1 MFTKI
6 CLIGIISWII
16 LVTFSNE
23 NVNAEPINKI
33 PSWVEILDDWWLE
46 EIISDTEFVQSLTY
60 LTNNEII
67 KISKNENE
75 ETNFFNLISR
85 EESEIGNFSIFYM
98 SIEDYGNEPYPGR
111 ISPPD
116 PRSKDIEPEKI
127 EMWLH
132 QNQYFEKQITFL
144 NEHVKLPKNVIIG
157 LGECQEKKAFYNKN
171 TKMIVICYEL
181 IFDVYDKLTE
191 EYKTKGISE
200 KQISKITLDV
210 VDFIFY
216 HQVSHAIIEI
226 ISNNENSTITN
237 NDEYFVDSLSNHIKL
252 LIQKDKERY
261 SIVNISLWFK
271 IMHEVKN
278 LEKEHMWNIH
288 FLNLERL
295 SKIACQDSSFNST
308 VTLDYIQKGILTKQ
322 NIIECKS
329 KWLEDKEK
337 LEKISDQILK

>member
-6 CLIGIISWII
+6 CLIGIISLII
-16 LVTFSNE
+16 LVTLSNE
-23 NVNAEPINKI
+23 NVDAEPINKI

-60 LTNNEII
+60 LRNNEII

-75 ETNFFNLISR
+75 ETNFFNSISR

-98 SIEDYGNEPYPGR
+98 SIEDYGDEPYPGR

-127 EMWLH
+127 EVWLH

-157 LGECQEKKAFYNKN
+157 LGECQGKKAFYNEN

-237 NDEYFVDSLSNHIKL
+237 NDEYFVDSLFNHIKL

-271 IMHEVKN
+271 IMHEAEN

-295 SKIACQDSSFNST
+295 SKIACQDSLFNST

-329 KWLEDKEK
+329 KLLEHKEK

>member
-6 CLIGIISWII
+6 CLIGIISLII
-16 LVTFSNE
+16 LVTLSNE
-23 NVNAEPINKI
+23 NVDAEPINKI

-60 LTNNEII
+60 LRNNEII

-75 ETNFFNLISR
+75 ETNFFNSISR

-98 SIEDYGNEPYPGR
+98 SIEDYGDEPYPGR

-127 EMWLH
+127 EVWLH

-271 IMHEVKN
+271 IMHEAEN

-295 SKIACQDSSFNST
+295 SKIACQDSLFNST

-329 KWLEDKEK
+329 KLLEHKEK

>member
-6 CLIGIISWII
+6 CLIGIISLII
-16 LVTFSNE
+16 LVTLSNE
-23 NVNAEPINKI
+23 NVDAEPINKI

-60 LTNNEII
+60 LRNNEII

-75 ETNFFNLISR
+75 ETNFFNSISR

-127 EMWLH
+127 EVWLH

-157 LGECQEKKAFYNKN
+157 LGECQEKKALYNEN

-216 HQVSHAIIEI
+216 HQVNHAIIEI

-252 LIQKDKERY
+252 LIQKDKEKY

-271 IMHEVKN
+271 IMHEVEN

-308 VTLDYIQKGILTKQ
+308 VTLDYIQKEILTKQ

>member
-6 CLIGIISWII
+6 CLIGIISLII
-16 LVTFSNE
+16 LVTLSNE
-23 NVNAEPINKI
+23 NVDAEPINKI

-75 ETNFFNLISR
+75 ETNFFNSISR

-98 SIEDYGNEPYPGR
+98 SIEDYGDEPYPGR

-127 EMWLH
+127 EVWLH

-157 LGECQEKKAFYNKN
+157 LGECQEKKAFYNEN

-181 IFDVYDKLTE
+181 IFDIYDKLIE
-191 EYKTKGISE
+191 EYKIKGVSE

-210 VDFIFY
+210 IDFIFY

-271 IMHEVKN
+271 IMHEAEN

-295 SKIACQDSSFNST
+295 SKIACQDSLFNST

-329 KWLEDKEK
+329 KLLEHKEK

>member
-6 CLIGIISWII
+6 CLIGIISLII

-75 ETNFFNLISR
+75 ETNFFNSISR

-127 EMWLH
+127 EVWLH

-252 LIQKDKERY
+252 LIQKDKEKY

-271 IMHEVKN
+271 IMHEVEN

-308 VTLDYIQKGILTKQ
+308 VTLDYIQKEILTKQ

>member
-6 CLIGIISWII
+6 CFIGIISLII

-75 ETNFFNLISR
+75 ETNFFNSISR

-252 LIQKDKERY
+252 LIQKDKEKY

-271 IMHEVKN
+271 IMHEVEN

>member
-1 MFTKI
+1 MHTRI
-6 CLIGIISWII
+6 CVVGIISLIT
-16 LVTFSNE
+16 LTAFSIE
-23 NVNAEPINKI
+23 IVNAEPISKI
-33 PSWVEILDDWWLE
+33 PSWIEILDDLWLE
-46 EIISDTEFVQSLTY
+46 KIISDTEFVQALTY

-67 KISKNENE
+67 KISENENE
-75 ETNFFNLISR
+75 EINFLNSISM
-85 EESEIGNFSIFYM
+85 EKPELGNFSIFYM
-98 SIEDYGNEPYPGR
+98 SIEDYGDEPYPGR
-111 ISPPD
+111 ISSPD

-127 EMWLH
+127 EVWLR
-132 QNQYFEKQITFL
+132 QNQYFEKQVTYL
-144 NEHVKLPKNVIIG
+144 NEHIKLPNKIKIG
-157 LGECQEKKAFYNKN
+157 LGECQEKKAFYNEN

-261 SIVNISLWFK
+261 SIVNTSLWFK
-271 IMHEVKN
+271 IMHEAEN
-278 LEKEHMWNIH
+278 LEKKHMWNIH

-295 SKIACQDSSFNST
+295 SKIACQDSLFNST

-329 KWLEDKEK
+329 KLLEHKEK

>member
-6 CLIGIISWII
+6 CLIGIISLII

-75 ETNFFNLISR
+75 ETNFFNSISR

-252 LIQKDKERY
+252 LIQKDKEKY

-271 IMHEVKN
+271 IMHEVEN

-308 VTLDYIQKGILTKQ
+308 VTLDYIQKEILTKQ